1 MSDPADL
8 SLDAAASALVRKELS
23 VTELLDAC
31 LRRVEQLEPAVR
43 AFVTLDIDGARAR
56 AKELTAGE
64 LQGPLHGIPVGVK
77 DLIDVAGLP
86 TTASSRVLAGNLAA
100 NDAPVVANL
109 RRAGALIVGKTNTQE
124 FAYGVVS
131 APTRNPWDLERIPG
145 GSSGGSAAAVA
156 AGMCSGALGSDT
168 AGSVRIPSSLCGITG
183 LTPRQRIVPMEG
195 IVPLAWSLDVWG
207 PMASD
212 AASVELM
219 WRGLTGAAP
228 ISPRLEGLV
237 MATPTWDSTRADAEV
252 LELVDQAAELL
263 SRRTARSEV
272 ALPAFTDWDRAH
284 GIFLAS
290 EALTAHRQAGWYP
303 NLVDDYTEET
313 RRALSHAER
322 FTAVDFVA
330 ARRELE
336 RLGAAWGAA
345 LEHTDLL
352 VLPTTEMAAPRV
364 DELAPLKGK
373 ELRPEVAVRLT
384 RLCRP
389 TNFLGLAAVSVPC
402 GFTHTGMPVGLQ
414 LVARDEATALGAGLA
429 YQELSD
435 WHTRRP
441 PLDGFDDHS

>member
-1 MSDPADL
+1 MSDPATL
-8 SLDAAASALVRKELS
+8 SLAAAASALARAELS
-23 VTELLDAC
+23 ATELLDAC

-43 AFVTLDIDGARAR
+43 AFVTLDLEGARAR
-56 AKELTAGE
+56 AREQTSHDP
-64 LQGPLHGIPVGVK
+64 QCPLHGIPVGVK

-86 TTASSRVLAGNLAA
+86 TTASSRVLAGNVAA
-100 NDAPVVANL
+100 TDAPVVSHL
-109 RRAGALIVGKTNTQE
+109 RRAGAMVMGKTNTQE

-156 AGMCSGALGSDT
+156 AGMCPGALGSDT

-183 LTPRQRIVPMEG
+183 LTPRQRVVPMAG
-195 IVPLAWSLDVWG
+195 IVPLAWSIDVWG
-207 PMASD
+207 PMAAD
-212 AASVELM
+212 AASVERM

-237 MATPTWDSTRADAEV
+237 MATPSWDSTGADYEV
-252 LELVDQAAELL
+252 LELVDQAVEVL
-263 SRRTARSEV
+263 SRLAPRSEV
-272 ALPAFTDWDRAH
+272 ALPVFTDWDRPH

-290 EALTAHRQAGWYP
+290 EALTAHRQANWYP
-303 NLVDDYTEET
+303 DRLDDYTDET
-313 RRALSHAER
+313 RSALRHAES
-322 FTAVDFVA
+322 FTAVDFVS

-336 RLGAAWGAA
+336 RLGAAWKAA

-364 DELAPLKGK
+364 DELGALEGKGF
-373 ELRPEVAVRLT
+373 RPEVAVNLT

-402 GFTHTGMPVGLQ
+402 GFTPTGMPVGLQ
-414 LVARDEATALGAGLA
+414 LVARDEATALGAALA

-441 PLDGFDDHS
+441 PLAG

>member
-8 SLDAAASALVRKELS
+8 SLAAAASALARKELS
-23 VTELLDAC
+23 ATELLDAC
-31 LRRVEQLEPAVR
+31 LQRAERLEPAVR
-43 AFVTLDIDGARAR
+43 AFVFVDADGARAR
-56 AKELTAGE
+56 ATELTAAE
-64 LQGPLHGIPVGVK
+64 SSGPLHGIPVAVK

-86 TTASSRVLAGNLAA
+86 TTASSRVLAGNVAEM
-100 NDAPVVANL
+100 DAPVVTNL
-109 RRAGALIVGKTNTQE
+109 RRAGAVVMGKTNTQE

-156 AGMCSGALGSDT
+156 AGMCPGALGSDT

-183 LTPRQRIVPMEG
+183 LTPRQGIVPMEG
-195 IVPLAWSLDVWG
+195 VVPLAWSLDVWG

-219 WRGLTGAAP
+219 WRGLTGTAP
-228 ISPRLEGLV
+228 VSPRLEGLR
-237 MATPTWDSTRADAEV
+237 MATPSWDSTQADAEV
-252 LELVDQAAELL
+252 LELVDQAVEVL
-263 SRRTARSEV
+263 SRHAPRSEV
-272 ALPAFTDWDRAH
+272 ALPAFTDWDRPH

-303 NLVDDYTEET
+303 DRSDDYTEET
-313 RRALSHAER
+313 RRALGHAESL
-322 FTAVDFVA
+322 TAVDFVS

-336 RLGAAWGAA
+336 RLGAAWEAA

-352 VLPTTEMAAPRV
+352 LLPTTEMAAPRV
-364 DELAPLKGK
+364 DELAALKGK
-373 ELRPEVAVRLT
+373 GFRPEVAVRLT

-389 TNFLGLAAVSVPC
+389 TNFLGLAAVSVSC
-402 GFTHTGMPVGLQ
+402 GFTPTGMPVGLQ
-414 LVARDEATALGAGLA
+414 LVARDEATALGAALA

-435 WHTRRP
+435 WHTRRVP
-441 PLDGFDDHS
+441 THL

>member
-8 SLDAAASALVRKELS
+8 SLAAAASGIARKDLS
-23 VTELLDAC
+23 ATELLDAN
-31 LRRVEQLEPAVR
+31 LRRVERLESAVR
-43 AFVTLDIDGARAR
+43 AFVTLDADKARAR
-56 AKELTAGE
+56 ARELTDGE
-64 LQGPLHGIPVGVK
+64 LRGSLHGIPVGIK

-86 TTASSRVLAGNLAA
+86 TTASSRVLAGNIAA
-100 NDAPVVANL
+100 GDAPVVRNV
-109 RRAGALIVGKTNTQE
+109 RRAGAVIVGKTNTQE

-156 AGMCSGALGSDT
+156 AGMCPGALGSDT

-183 LTPRQRIVPMEG
+183 LTPRQRLVPMRG

-219 WRGLTGAAP
+219 WRSLTGTAP
-228 ISPRLEGLV
+228 VSSRLEGLR
-237 MATPTWDSTRADAEV
+237 MATPSWDSTRADAEV
-252 LELVDQAAELL
+252 LEVVEEAVEVLSRSAARSSVTIPAFDEWDQA
-263 SRRTARSEV
+263 
-272 ALPAFTDWDRAH
+272 H
-284 GIFLAS
+284 GVFLAS

-303 NLVDDYTEET
+303 DRSDDYTEET
-313 RRALSHAER
+313 RSALRHAER

-336 RLGAAWGAA
+336 RLGSAWEAA
-345 LEHTDLL
+345 LEDSDLL

-364 DELAPLKGK
+364 DELAALKGK
-373 ELRPEVAVRLT
+373 GFRPEVAVRLT

-389 TNFLGLAAVSVPC
+389 TNFLGLAAASVPC
-402 GFTHTGMPVGLQ
+402 GFTPAGLPVGLQ
-414 LVARDEATALGAGLA
+414 LVARDEATVLGAALS

-441 PLDGFDDHS
+441 PLDRARP